1 MPGLMRRTR
10 RALPTTARQPGF
22 SCTVRA
28 TRCHRLQYAHK
39 KCEDKYVLNLTCNAA
54 YHAVSAAMQVTGVIG
69 VSQPETVSSAQS
81 QRKANKLNAQ
91 IQTTSA
97 APGERPESLLETI
110 LASLDESKAE
120 ETTHIDIVGKSPV
133 ADHMIVTSGRSH
145 RHVNAVTD
153 RLLRDLKDAVEGSPK
168 VEGVPACD
176 WVLVDTGDVI
186 VHIFRP
192 EVRDFYNLEKLWSTI
207 AEGEMA

>member
-1 MPGLMRRTR
+1 
-10 RALPTTARQPGF
+10 
-22 SCTVRA
+22 
-28 TRCHRLQYAHK
+28 
-39 KCEDKYVLNLTCNAA
+39 
-54 YHAVSAAMQVTGVIG
+54 MQVTGVIG
-69 VSQPETVSSAQS
+69 VSQPENDSSAQS

-153 RLLRDLKDAVEGSPK
+153 RLLRDLKDAGEGSPK

>member
-1 MPGLMRRTR
+1 M
-10 RALPTTARQPGF
+10 
-22 SCTVRA
+22 
-28 TRCHRLQYAHK
+28 
-39 KCEDKYVLNLTCNAA
+39 
-54 YHAVSAAMQVTGVIG
+54 IG
-69 VSQPETVSSAQS
+69 VSKPKNVSSGQS

-97 APGERPESLLETI
+97 AAGERPKSLLETI

-153 RLLRDLKDAVEGSPK
+153 RLLRDLKDAGEGSPK

>member
-1 MPGLMRRTR
+1 MTNSWNHF
-10 RALPTTARQPGF
+10 Q
-22 SCTVRA
+22 
-28 TRCHRLQYAHK
+28 H
-39 KCEDKYVLNLTCNAA
+39 
-54 YHAVSAAMQVTGVIG
+54 
-69 VSQPETVSSAQS
+69 QS
-81 QRKANKLNAQ
+81 HGKANKLNTQ
-91 IQTTSA
+91 TQTTSNA
-97 APGERPESLLETI
+97 TGERPESLLETI
-110 LASLDESKAE
+110 LTSLDDSKAE
-120 ETTHIDIVGKSPV
+120 DTTHIDIIGKSPV

-153 RLLRDLKDAVEGSPK
+153 RLLRDLKDAGEGSPK

>member
-1 MPGLMRRTR
+1 M
-10 RALPTTARQPGF
+10 
-22 SCTVRA
+22 
-28 TRCHRLQYAHK
+28 
-39 KCEDKYVLNLTCNAA
+39 
-54 YHAVSAAMQVTGVIG
+54 IG
-69 VSQPETVSSAQS
+69 VSESENVSSAQS

-91 IQTTSA
+91 IQTTSSA
-97 APGERPESLLETI
+97 AGERPESLLETI

-153 RLLRDLKDAVEGSPK
+153 RLLRDLKDAGEGSPK

-207 AEGEMA
+207 AEDEPT

>member
-1 MPGLMRRTR
+1 MSCGSSRYPG
-10 RALPTTARQPGF
+10 
-22 SCTVRA
+22 
-28 TRCHRLQYAHK
+28 
-39 KCEDKYVLNLTCNAA
+39 
-54 YHAVSAAMQVTGVIG
+54 
-69 VSQPETVSSAQS
+69 AQHFS
-81 QRKANKLNAQ
+81 QRKAVKLNAQ
-91 IQTTSA
+91 TQTTSMA
-97 APGERPESLLETI
+97 QGAKPESLLETI
-110 LASLDESKAE
+110 LTSLDDSKAE
-120 ETTHIDIVGKSPV
+120 ETTHIDIIGKSPV

-153 RLLRDLKDAVEGSPK
+153 RLLRDLKDAGHGSPK

-207 AEGEMA
+207 AQDEPA

>member
-1 MPGLMRRTR
+1 MPALTKPIHQ
-10 RALPTTARQPGF
+10 ALPIIAHPPGF
-22 SCTVRA
+22 SCTVHAIHCR
-28 TRCHRLQYAHK
+28 RLQYVHK
-39 KCEDKYVLNLTCNAA
+39 KSEGKYVLNLTRIAA
-54 YHAVSAAMQVTGVIG
+54 YHESSAAMQVTGVIG
-69 VSQPETVSSAQS
+69 VSQPENDSSAQS

-153 RLLRDLKDAVEGSPK
+153 RLLRDLKDAGEGSPK

>member
-1 MPGLMRRTR
+1 M
-10 RALPTTARQPGF
+10 
-22 SCTVRA
+22 
-28 TRCHRLQYAHK
+28 
-39 KCEDKYVLNLTCNAA
+39 
-54 YHAVSAAMQVTGVIG
+54 IG
-69 VSQPETVSSAQS
+69 VSKPKNVSSAQS

-97 APGERPESLLETI
+97 AAGERPESLLETI

-153 RLLRDLKDAVEGSPK
+153 RLLRDLKDAGEGSPK